1 VEEGKFQESAM
12 TNYRYPS
19 LEEIERVERAARR
32 ARAEAMV
39 SLAKAA
45 FAGLRSVLVR
55 PSGSLGIKG
64 ARHA

>member
-1 VEEGKFQESAM
+1 M

-32 ARAEAMV
+32 ARAEEV
-39 SLAKAA
+39 VRLAKAA
-45 FAGLRSVLVR
+45 VSGLRSLFVR
-55 PSGSLGIKG
+55 PAGSVGIKG